1 MSPYKIFHLLSELL
15 NLLSLSFDKFLLIL
29 KNLLRAFLILS
40 ALFNFVMHLKNIEE
54 SQSVLDFGDDVFVL
68 QIFVLRVLLFDLVGG
83 VIHHIGGDD
92 DWGQG
97 EGYGGHQRIHASDRW
112 ERIYEAHIL
121 DFYFLHL
128 LTKLQVDVKSASDIQ
143 VGT

>member
-1 MSPYKIFHLLSELL
+1 
-15 NLLSLSFDKFLLIL
+15 
-29 KNLLRAFLILS
+29 
-40 ALFNFVMHLKNIEE
+40 MHLENVEE
-54 SQSVLDFGDDVFVL
+54 SQSVLDFGDDVL
-68 QIFVLRVLLFDLVGG
+68 ILLIFVFRVLLFDLVGG
-83 VIHHIGGDD
+83 VIHHIGSDD
-92 DWGQG
+92 YGGQG
-97 EGYGGHQRIHASDRW
+97 EGYGWHQRVHASDRW